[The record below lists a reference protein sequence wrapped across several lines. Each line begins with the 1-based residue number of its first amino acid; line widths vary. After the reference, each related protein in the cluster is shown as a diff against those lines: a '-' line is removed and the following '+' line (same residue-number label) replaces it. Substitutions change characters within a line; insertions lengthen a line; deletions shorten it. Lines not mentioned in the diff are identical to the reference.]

1 LLTGESSHDT
11 SSLFSNFCLFDE
23 AIHQLIKT
31 LKRKEICGEMDAAD
45 IEYRQKRYCA
55 AGNMEV

>member
-1 LLTGESSHDT
+1 
-11 SSLFSNFCLFDE
+11 
-23 AIHQLIKT
+23 

-45 IEYRQKRYCA
+45 IEYRKKRYCA